1 VAADG
6 HRGGP
11 VSSVVIDPVSAD
23 VPAATNPL
31 PVAVLIVDDDPSKR
45 LGLKAILDPL
55 ACTTIEA
62 GSGEEALRCVMAQDF
77 AVILLD
83 VRMPGMDG
91 FETAAFIRKRRE
103 SEMTPIIF
111 ITAYSDDELGPY
123 AGYVEGA
130 VDFIYAP
137 VSPHELRAKVTFFAN
152 LYLKAAA
159 LASQSLAVQAAADR
173 LRLLTDTTPVGIFET
188 DLQGRFVYTN
198 ARWTEIT
205 GISSGEAIG
214 LDWDTIAAA
223 EENAGVFSEL
233 DPDPHPTRSQRR
245 IGIRV
250 PGAPP
255 RVILSTWE
263 PILSPDGHETGSVG
277 TMADVTVSA
286 GVEEERL
293 RFRSLVQNSRDV
305 IAVIDEGGVCTYISP
320 AVTHISGYSPEEL
333 VGKSGFDYVHPDDLA
348 SVTSHIAAINADPTD
363 TKTVEVRTRTKTG
376 DWIWIEIRA
385 SNMLADAS
393 IQGIVLNFHD
403 ITERRVAADR
413 IAATEHS
420 LGQAQA
426 ISHFGSYEWDMVTD
440 SLTWSDEQYRLL
452 GLEPGTIEPELK
464 DFTDAVHVDDRD
476 EFAREIEAC
485 ASTGS
490 AFELDF
496 RILRPDGVTRWI
508 HGKGETTVENG
519 TPVRLTGMSHDI
531 TGRKEAED
539 ERARMVAKQRELTD
553 QLGLLLDSTGEGIF
567 GVDRD
572 GVCTFINRAAAS
584 LLGGTPERFIGNQ
597 MHALTHHSYADGS
610 TYPIEDCS
618 VFDAFRTGMG
628 SSVADE
634 VFWTLDGTQF
644 PVEYS
649 SHPMSDR
656 GQLQGAV
663 VAFKDVTLRHQMET
677 DLRHS
682 EQLFRGA
689 FDAARAGIALIG
701 SDGKTYVDVNHALC
715 EMLGYSKAELLSLDW
730 IEVTHPDDREAN
742 IEEVARFRAS
752 TDEVSYVSKRYVRK
766 DGEVIFVE
774 LSDSMIR
781 DPDGALLYFVTH
793 ATDVTDRERLQSQ
806 LSQAQKMEAVGL
818 LAGGVAH
825 DFNNILAV
833 ILNYAEFVSE
843 ELEAGDARLADVQEI
858 IKAGEKAAQLVHQLL
873 SFSRKE
879 VVEPRV
885 IGLNDVISGVHELL
899 RRSLREDIELI
910 VDAGNDLP
918 NIDADPGRIEQVLL
932 NLAVN
937 GRDAMPD
944 GGVLTI
950 ATSQEVVEA
959 EKRPGLFPGTY
970 VRLTVTDTGEGIDE
984 ATAARVFEPFFT
996 TKARGDGTGLGLATV
1011 YGIVK
1016 QAGGGVYL
1024 DSEEGVGTAFLVY
1037 LPAVTGV
1044 ANEVDD
1050 LPLPDFVGGAET
1062 ILLVE
1067 DEDAVRVLVSR
1078 ILTKHGYEVLSFS
1091 SGVDAME
1098 LYRDNSKEIDLLLT
1112 DVVMP
1117 NMSGKALSEQA
1128 TSLNGEVKT
1137 LFMSGYTD
1145 ELIAQR
1151 GVLEAG
1157 ENLIKKPFRA
1167 DQLLTMVRSLLD
1179 AGDLPNAP

>member
-6 HRGGP
+6 HHGRV
-11 VSSVVIDPVSAD
+11 VSSVVLDPATAA
-23 VPAATNPL
+23 VPAARNSL

-45 LGLKAILDPL
+45 LGLKAILQPL
-55 ACTTIEA
+55 GCTTIEA
-62 GSGEEALRCVMAQDF
+62 SSGEEALRRVMEQDF

-91 FETAAFIRKRRE
+91 FQTAAFIRKRRE

-111 ITAYSDDELGPY
+111 ITSYSDDELGPY

-130 VDFIYAP
+130 VDFIFAP

-152 LYLKAAA
+152 LFLKAAA

-188 DLQGRFVYTN
+188 DVQGRFVYTN
-198 ARWTEIT
+198 ARWSEIT
-205 GISSGEAIG
+205 GISSEQATGV
-214 LDWDTIAAA
+214 DWDTIAAA
-223 EENAGVFSEL
+223 EENAGVFVEL
-233 DPDPHPTRSQRR
+233 DEGSHPTRSKRR
-245 IGIRV
+245 IGIRT
-250 PGAPP
+250 PGATP

-263 PILSPDGHETGSVG
+263 PILGPDGDQTGSVG
-277 TMADVTVSA
+277 TLADITVSA
-286 GVEEERL
+286 GVDEERL

-305 IAVIDEGGVCTYISP
+305 IAVIDEAGVCTYISP
-320 AVTHISGYSPEEL
+320 AVTHISGYTPEEL
-333 VGKSGFDYVHPDDLA
+333 VGRSGFEFIHPDDLG
-348 SVTSHIAAINADPTD
+348 SVTDHLSSITGAPNEI
-363 TKTVEVRTRTKTG
+363 KTVEVRTRTKTG
-376 DWIWIEIRA
+376 EWIWIEIRA

-413 IAATEHS
+413 IAASEHS
-420 LGQAQA
+420 LGEAQA
-426 ISHFGSYEWDMVTD
+426 ISHFGSYELDLVAE
-440 SLTWSDEQYRLL
+440 SLDWSDEQYRLL
-452 GLEPGTIEPELK
+452 GFEPGTVEPSLK
-464 DFTDAVHVDDRD
+464 ILTDAIHVDDRD
-476 EFAREIEAC
+476 EFSTMIEAC
-485 ASTGS
+485 VSTG
-490 AFELDF
+490 APFELDF
-496 RILRPDGVTRWI
+496 RILRPDGATRWI
-508 HGKGETTVENG
+508 HGKGETTIENG
-519 TPVRLTGMSHDI
+519 TAVRLTGMSHDI
-531 TGRKEAED
+531 TSRKEAEE
-539 ERARMVAKQRELTD
+539 ERAGMVEKQRELTD
-553 QLGLLLDSTGEGIF
+553 QLRLLLDSTGEGIF

-584 LLGGTPERFIGNQ
+584 LLGGTPDRFIGSQ
-597 MHALTHHSYADGS
+597 MHTLTHHSYADGS
-610 TYPIEDCS
+610 TYQIEDCAI
-618 VFDAFRTGMG
+618 FDAFRTGMG
-628 SSVADE
+628 SSVVDE
-634 VFWTLDGTQF
+634 VFWTLDGTSF

-677 DLRHS
+677 DLRDS

-689 FDAARAGIALIG
+689 FDASRAGIALIG
-701 SDGKTYVDVNHALC
+701 ADGKTYVDVNHAMC
-715 EMLGYSKAELLSLDW
+715 ELLGYSKAELLSLDW
-730 IEVTHPDDREAN
+730 IEVTHPDDRQEN
-742 IEEVARFRAS
+742 IEEVARLS
-752 TDEVSYVSKRYVRK
+752 QGTDEVSYVSKRYVRK

-774 LSDSMIR
+774 ISDSVVR
-781 DPDGALLYFVTH
+781 DEGGVPLYFVTH
-793 ATDVTDRERLQSQ
+793 ATDVTDRERLQAQ
-806 LSQAQKMEAVGL
+806 LGQAQKMEAVGL

-843 ELEAGDARLADVQEI
+843 DLEADDTRLADVREI
-858 IKAGEKAAQLVHQLL
+858 IKAGEKASQLVHQLL

-885 IGLNDVISGVHELL
+885 IDLNEVIADLHGLL
-899 RRSLREDIELI
+899 RRSLREDIEL
-910 VDAGNDLP
+910 VFDAGSDLP
-918 NIDADPGRIEQVLL
+918 HIDADPGRIEQVLL

-937 GRDAMPD
+937 GRDAMPE

-950 ATSQEVVEA
+950 ATDKEVLGA
-959 EKRPGLFPGTY
+959 GARAGLPGGVY
-970 VRLTVTDTGEGIDE
+970 ARLTVRDIGQGIDE

-996 TKARGDGTGLGLATV
+996 TKPRGEGTGLGLATV

-1016 QAGGGVYL
+1016 QAQGGVYV
-1024 DSEEGVGTAFLVY
+1024 DSEEGIGTIFSVY
-1037 LPAVTGV
+1037 FPMAAGIVTETKDETV
-1044 ANEVDD
+1044 
-1050 LPLPDFVGGAET
+1050 PLSVGGTET

-1067 DEDAVRVLVSR
+1067 DEEAVRVLVSR

-1091 SGVDAME
+1091 SGLDAME
-1098 LYRDNSKEIDLLLT
+1098 LYQDNIEGVDLLLT

-1117 NMSGKALSEQA
+1117 NMSGKALSEHA
-1128 TSLNGEVKT
+1128 TLLNADVKT

-1151 GVLEAG
+1151 GILEAG

-1167 DQLLTMVRSLLD
+1167 DQLLSKVRSLLD
-1179 AGDLPNAP
+1179 AGDLPHAS